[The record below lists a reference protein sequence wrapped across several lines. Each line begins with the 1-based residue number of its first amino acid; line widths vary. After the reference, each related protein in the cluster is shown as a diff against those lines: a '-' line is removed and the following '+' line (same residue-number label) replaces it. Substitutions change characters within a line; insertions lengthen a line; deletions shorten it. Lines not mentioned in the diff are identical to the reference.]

1 MNWDYEIVSEQ
12 VVLDLSYRTVKDI
25 LEKDV
30 KVNGFRNAMIKAS
43 KNMDVAVNHLREC
56 NASNYLDKCDEAY
69 RIILS
74 TYSAM
79 SHVVLKYA
87 HNINMNSILMCGP
100 NVVSDDNYSVAN
112 SLQLMTKEINDT
124 TEIMIENLEMIRKGK
139 SKSSIGRKI
148 KKEKRVYNWAVLYA
162 IWSMVDDFDKSYIN
176 QEVALCN
183 FLNNFHGN
191 ESLSEMFVKR
201 MNRIIHTYC
210 QYSNANE
217 LRVHKKMY
225 NEVTNFMSGVGETSA
240 VIRGLGNLLFNS
252 EQKYN
257 TPFRYFEKK
266 GW

>member
-87 HNINMNSILMCGP
+87 HSEIRNDREDKTMENVTFDYKFYRIPKRFFKEDMFRDMTNAAKVLYGILLDRKCL
-100 NVVSDDNYSVAN
+100 SDSNGDAWRDEYGI
-112 SLQLMTKEINDT
+112 TYIIFTIE
-124 TEIMIENLEMIRKGK
+124 EIMNLMNLGN
-139 SKSSIGRKI
+139 
-148 KKEKRVYNWAVLYA
+148 KKVNKMLKEL
-162 IWSMVDDFDKSYIN
+162 
-176 QEVALCN
+176 EE
-183 FLNNFHGN
+183 HG
-191 ESLSEMFVKR
+191 LIYPR
-201 MNRIIHTYC
+201 H
-210 QYSNANE
+210 Q
-217 LRVHKKMY
+217 
-225 NEVTNFMSGVGETSA
+225 
-240 VIRGLGNLLFNS
+240 GLGRPNKIYVYDLLKADNS
-252 EQKYN
+252 NWLPKQIIFGKGSSN
-257 TPFRYFEKK
+257 EKEVL
-266 GW
+266 